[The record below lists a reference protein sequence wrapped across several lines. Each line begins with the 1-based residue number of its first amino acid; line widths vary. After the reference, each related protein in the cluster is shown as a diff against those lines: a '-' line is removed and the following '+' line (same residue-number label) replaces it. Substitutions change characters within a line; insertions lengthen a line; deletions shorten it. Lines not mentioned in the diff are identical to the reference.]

1 MKWKVLLSIL
11 RLLPALRGAANSRM
25 PYTGMHSNQGQRDE
39 EMCRWCPGAN
49 EAELNSHTDFLQSRD
64 AVTDVPII
72 NVLLDNGLET
82 LSHPTPSHSFFSA
95 RTLVIVYSHCR
106 YRPFGPKSVK
116 LSRREFLDPLVFW
129 FPQTEPP

>member
-82 LSHPTPSHSFFSA
+82 LSHPPL
-95 RTLVIVYSHCR
+95 RTLFSQPAHLLLFILTVDID
-106 YRPFGPKSVK
+106 
-116 LSRREFLDPLVFW
+116 LSGRNPSNCLAVSF
-129 FPQTEPP
+129 